1 MGFTRINDNVSVHQ
15 SMPDE
20 PNIDDGLSA
29 EELKKKFDEPSEKL
43 KEAVNRL
50 LTELEDKLC
59 SSKLGAESLYDGDTS
74 SSNIQSKLILLKK
87 LIDEASVGTLPDNSI
102 TEEKLITDFRN
113 NIAKKEELG
122 ILYLVSRYR
131 TPSIISE
138 TETEYTNPSL
148 SSSDTKNHIVTLENY
163 EISGSTV
170 KDVYTMFGGD
180 GKLRYAGNYDRP
192 IIIKIQMPQYIKL
205 TNIATNTNTK
215 NAHLYIEASND
226 GLKWEQ
232 VYNKDERFVKNA
244 NIDCVSYYKYY
255 RFKFANWD
263 SGSCYVYN
271 DIVLKGKQITSLS
284 QNALSI
290 TAEYSN
296 ETLTEYKENQV
307 IKIKTPNTY
316 IYGENISSTLN
327 IYNLGVKAL
336 PYGLKPN
343 TRYSLLYDGEKFVHE
358 SEVQNG

>member
-1 MGFTRINDNVSVHQ
+1 MGFTRMNDNVSVHQ

-102 TEEKLITDFRN
+102 TEGKLITDFRN

-122 ILYLVSRYR
+122 ILYLASRYR
-131 TPSIISE
+131 TPSII
-138 TETEYTNPSL
+138 TETEIEYTSPSL
-148 SSSDTKNHIVTLENY
+148 SSSDTKNHVVTLENY
-163 EISGSTV
+163 EVSGSTAE
-170 KDVYTMFGGD
+170 DVYTMFGGD
-180 GKLRYAGNYDRP
+180 GKKRYCGVYERP
-192 IIIKIQMPQYIKL
+192 VIIKIQMPQYIKL
-205 TNIATNTNTK
+205 KNIKVTTS

-232 VYNKDERFVKNA
+232 VYNKNERFVKNA

-255 RFKFANWD
+255 RFKFTNWD

-271 DIVLKGKQITSLS
+271 NIVLKGKQITSLS
-284 QNALSI
+284 QNALYLFLVSLKTSI
-290 TAEYSN
+290 FFTFS
-296 ETLTEYKENQV
+296 L
-307 IKIKTPNTY
+307 
-316 IYGENISSTLN
+316 
-327 IYNLGVKAL
+327 
-336 PYGLKPN
+336 
-343 TRYSLLYDGEKFVHE
+343 RYFVLLYKPL
-358 SEVQNG
+358 

>member
-1 MGFTRINDNVSVHQ
+1 MGFPRMNANDRVQQ
-15 SMPDE
+15 SKPDE

-74 SSNIQSKLILLKK
+74 SSNIQSKLTLLKK

-102 TEEKLITDFRN
+102 TEGKLITDFRN

-122 ILYLVSRYR
+122 ILYLASRYR
-131 TPSIISE
+131 TPSII
-138 TETEYTNPSL
+138 TETEIEYTSPSL
-148 SSSDTKNHIVTLENY
+148 SSSDTKNHVVTLENY
-163 EISGSTV
+163 EVSGSTAE
-170 KDVYTMFGGD
+170 DVYTMFGGD
-180 GKLRYAGNYDRP
+180 GKKRYCGVYERP
-192 IIIKIQMPQYIKL
+192 VIIKIQMPQYIKL
-205 TNIATNTNTK
+205 KNIKVTTS

-226 GLKWEQ
+226 GLKWKQ
-232 VYNKDERFVKNA
+232 VYNKYERFVKNA

-255 RFKFANWD
+255 RFKFTNWD

-271 DIVLKGKQITSLS
+271 NIVLKGKQITSLS
-284 QNALSI
+284 QNALYI

-327 IYNLGVKAL
+327 IYNLGVKTL